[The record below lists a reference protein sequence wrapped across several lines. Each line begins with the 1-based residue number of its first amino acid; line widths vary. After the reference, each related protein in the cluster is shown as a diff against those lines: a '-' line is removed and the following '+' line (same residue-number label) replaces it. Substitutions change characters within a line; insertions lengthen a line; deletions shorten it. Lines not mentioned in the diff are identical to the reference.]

1 MSAQQRHQKHQQE
14 PWSDTLFTNTPDE
27 ATTTS
32 NRSRPHTVPR
42 NLLDTLLTFPLFKDA
57 PKLFLTRVA
66 AKLQIVVYHPQEYII
81 KEGDPALS
89 MYWILKGQVSVTLPD
104 GESVHAELTQGAFF
118 GEIGILFHRPRTAT
132 VVARHRVL
140 LGVLTLGNLNLVLK
154 LYPVIERRIR
164 DEAQERLAMQEK
176 RNRADMPILRPGR
189 TPPPLRLQQRSLLP
203 FSTITQAAAAVAVA
217 PLPLS
222 QIVSAAQDHTSAVSA
237 GDNVD
242 QTVSIREFLSLAPI
256 FANLPCDILHRLA
269 LSVEPAHY
277 PPFTYVLRKGDRGA
291 DIYFISRGELEV
303 LDPAQDTVLAR
314 LRPGAFFGEMS
325 FLNSLLG
332 LDSARTAS
340 IRSVSGVELLV
351 VRSEE
356 LQKVCLKYPVVSNSM
371 RKTASQRIKS
381 NKDATELVL
390 RPEGG
395 ALSAECGGVAE
406 FSCIGSYPASL
417 ASSLPASRS
426 PSPQSQG
433 PMHPLFT
440 PNWSF
445 ASAASD
451 LLARSRSVS
460 PVTAKTS
467 IISDSQRDRG
477 DKSERPEPYSIS
489 DFKRHMEKVE
499 QHRLLPD
506 IYIRSGDTGLTPPLP
521 RGPLD
526 IAVPPVNLPDSVDSF
541 QLPSRRPLFQYMPHN
556 KRIRLASLAGRRRSS
571 VLVSAGSIPD
581 KILLKAFEYLSL
593 PELMRLRMVLRRWRQ
608 LLFVAPNLF
617 HVLDL
622 RPWNTSIDDRALLAI
637 TDFVGTRPST
647 IDISNCYHITD
658 EGFSYMVSEIGISGK
673 IRVLKMR
680 SIWEV
685 SAMAIMDLASPS
697 VGRYLEEVDLS
708 NCRKVKDNVV
718 ERLIGR
724 DNQTNGMAA
733 PQKSALPDSHY
744 NPSETGSKNLKVLN
758 LGYCKHLTDGIML
771 HIAMHAN
778 QRLEMLDLTRCTTIT
793 DAGFQHWTYR
803 NFPNLK
809 KLSLKDCTFL
819 SDKSVISLANA
830 VPMLEVL
837 DLNFCCALSDIAVE
851 VLCLGCQN
859 LRELD
864 LSFCGSAVSD
874 PSLVAISLHLVRLEK
889 LVVKGC
895 VRITRAG
902 VDALLSGYSP
912 LSHLNISQ
920 CRNAHVYPGNITAEK
935 FKVNPSTKSAFITA
949 GPAQKII
956 EIVI

>member
-1 MSAQQRHQKHQQE
+1 MSGLRRHQKQHRE
-14 PWSDTLFTNTPDE
+14 PWSDALFTDTPE
-27 ATTTS
+27 AATTS
-32 NRSRPHTVPR
+32 NHSRPHTVPR

-104 GESVHAELTQGAFF
+104 GESIYAELTQGAFF

-140 LGVLTLGNLNLVLK
+140 LGVLTLENLNLVLK

-189 TPPPLRLQQRSLLP
+189 TPPPQRLHQRSLLLL
-203 FSTITQAAAAVAVA
+203 STVTQAAAIAVA

-222 QIVSAAQDHTSAVSA
+222 QIVSAAQDQAYAVSA
-237 GDNVD
+237 ADNVD
-242 QTVSIREFLSLAPI
+242 QTVSIRDFISLAPI
-256 FANLPCDILHRLA
+256 FANLPSDILHRLA

-332 LDSARTAS
+332 LDPARTAS

-356 LQKVCLKYPVVSNSM
+356 LQKVCLLYPVVANSM
-371 RKTASQRIKS
+371 RNTASQRIKS
-381 NKDATELVL
+381 NKVAAELV
-390 RPEGG
+390 RNPDG
-395 ALSAECGGVAE
+395 AATSTDSSGVTE

-417 ASSLPASRS
+417 ASSHPASRS
-426 PSPQSQG
+426 PSPLNQG
-433 PMHPLFT
+433 PIHPLFN

-445 ASAASD
+445 ASASSD
-451 LLARSRSVS
+451 PLARSRSVS

-467 IISDSQRDRG
+467 IVSDNQRDRA
-477 DKSERPEPYSIS
+477 DKSERPEPHILS
-489 DFKRHMEKVE
+489 DSKRFLERVE
-499 QHRLLPD
+499 HQRLLPE
-506 IYIRSGDTGLTPPLP
+506 IHGRSSDTGLAPPLP

-526 IAVPPVNLPDSVDSF
+526 IAVPAVNPPDPVDSF
-541 QLPSRRPLFQYMPHN
+541 QLLSRRPLFQYMPHN
-556 KRIRLASLAGRRRSS
+556 KRIRLATLAGRRRSS
-571 VLVSAGSIPD
+571 VLVSTGSIPD

-647 IDISNCYHITD
+647 IDISNCYHVTD

-718 ERLIGR
+718 ERLIGW
-724 DNQTNGMAA
+724 DNQASGTAP
-733 PQKSALPDSHY
+733 PQKNPLLDSHY
-744 NPSETGSKNLKVLN
+744 HPSETGSKNLKVLN
-758 LGYCKHLTDGIML
+758 LGYCKHLTDGIMY